1 VNVNESDS
9 TCHKYKNYKGKK
21 TSKVCMTK
29 VNYSKTCL
37 NLNPNIKH
45 MIIKDKNIKC
55 AKQKFKHNFILIAYE
70 NIK

>member
-1 VNVNESDS
+1 MLM
-9 TCHKYKNYKGKK
+9 
-21 TSKVCMTK
+21 KVIPLVINTRTTKEFFFLRYAMTK